1 MARLAGKVA
10 FITGAGRGIGRAIAE
25 RFAAEGASVSI
36 AELDVERAQPALE
49 AIVSAGGKA
58 IVVACDLTD
67 VQQVKA
73 AVADTASQFGGLD
86 IIVNNAAAT
95 TPLATIV
102 EMTPQDWD
110 LALTVNLTGA
120 FYLCRAAIPHLAA
133 RGGGSIINVAS
144 QLGSVGSRRRP
155 AYCASKAAL
164 IQLGR
169 CLALDHAD
177 EGIRVNSLSPGAV
190 HTERLHGYFG
200 GRDGTERELGPLHP
214 IGRIGEPDEIASA
227 ALFLASE
234 DSKFMTGADLVVDG
248 GYTAQ

>member
-1 MARLAGKVA
+1 MARLTGKVA
-10 FITGAGRGIGRAIAE
+10 FVTGAGRGIGRAIAE
-25 RFAAEGASVSI
+25 RFAAEGASVAI
-36 AELDVERAQPALE
+36 AELDAERAQPALIAIE
-49 AIVSAGGKA
+49 ASGGTA
-58 IVVACDLTD
+58 AAVACDLRD
-67 VQQVKA
+67 LQQVETA
-73 AVADTASQFGGLD
+73 IADTVDKLGGLD

-95 TPLATIV
+95 TPIATIV
-102 EMTPQDWD
+102 EMTPEDWD

-120 FYLCRAAIPHLAA
+120 FYVCRAAIPQMAA
-133 RGGGSIINVAS
+133 TGGGSIINVAS
-144 QLGSVGSRRRP
+144 QLGSVGSRRRA

-164 IQLGR
+164 IQFSR
-169 CLALDHAD
+169 VLALDHAD

-200 GRDGTERELGPLHP
+200 GRDGAERELGPLHP

-234 DSKFMTGADLVVDG
+234 DSKFMTGADLIVDG

>member
-1 MARLAGKVA
+1 MGRLAGKVA

-25 RFAAEGASVSI
+25 RFAAEGASVVI
-36 AELDVERAQPALE
+36 AELDAERAQPALE
-49 AIVSAGGKA
+49 AIAGKGGEA
-58 IVVACDLTD
+58 TAVACDLSD
-67 VQQVKA
+67 IRQAEA
-73 AVADTASQFGGLD
+73 AVAQTVSQFGGLD
-86 IIVNNAAAT
+86 IVVNNAAAT
-95 TPLATIV
+95 TPLATV
-102 EMTPQDWD
+102 LEMTPEDWD
-110 LALTVNLTGA
+110 LSIGVNLTGA
-120 FYLCRAAIPHLAA
+120 FYICRAAIPHLAA
-133 RGGGSIINVAS
+133 GGGGSIINVAS
-144 QLGSVGSRRRP
+144 QLGSVGSRRRA

-164 IQLGR
+164 IQLSR

-177 EGIRVNSLSPGAV
+177 QGIRVNSLSPGAV

-200 GRDGTERELGPLHP
+200 GREGAERELGPLHP